1 MRQFVID
8 DLSPMER
15 DNIDSYLKRNL
26 KAGPMI
32 GLYWMVLPEELL
44 TDTQKEHTDCG
55 PFYLGVEVAKDSV
68 CFEFLVRS
76 NSHLHCD
83 CIAHVTS
90 EQRQHSLD
98 FIDTML
104 DEEQIRS

>member
-26 KAGPMI
+26 KQGPMI
-32 GLYWMVLPEELL
+32 GIYWLVLPEEIL
-44 TDTQKEHTDCG
+44 TETQKEHTDCS
-55 PFYLGVEVAKDSV
+55 PFYFGVEVEKNLV
-68 CFEFLVRS
+68 RFEFLVRS
-76 NSHLHCD
+76 NAHLHCD
-83 CIAHVTS
+83 CIAHATS
-90 EQRQHSLD
+90 EQRQYVLD
-98 FIDTML
+98 FLDTML

>member
-8 DLSPMER
+8 DLSPLEQ
-15 DNIDSYLKRNL
+15 DNLDSYLKRNL

-32 GLYWMVLPEELL
+32 GLYWIVLSPEILS
-44 TDTQKEHTDCG
+44 DIQKEHHDCA
-55 PFYLGVEVAKDSV
+55 PFYLGVEVRKESI
-68 CFEFLVRS
+68 CFELLVRS
-76 NSHLHCD
+76 NTNIHCN
-83 CIAHVTS
+83 CIAHTTP
-90 EQRQHSLD
+90 EQRQYVLD

>member
-1 MRQFVID
+1 MRQFLID

-26 KAGPMI
+26 KNGPMT
-32 GLYWMVLPEELL
+32 GLYWIVLPEELL
-44 TDTQKEHTDCG
+44 NDIQKEHTDCA
-55 PFYLGVEVAKDSV
+55 PYYCGVEVAKDSV

-76 NSHLHCD
+76 NAHLHCE
-83 CIAHVTS
+83 CIAHTTPK
-90 EQRQHSLD
+90 QRQYILD
-98 FIDTML
+98 FLDTML